1 MFFVTRNAGSYRRWC
16 QDSNACSHALLF
28 ACITRLKPAVVR
40 RRVPWVGMAFNRR
53 SRFDLRM
60 IALTILARDKQ
71 TRIHC
76 LPPEEEAS
84 ACRQA
89 LVDANFGRRLDCI
102 QCQHSRTTEAPSLQV
117 GTVKIAYH
125 PLLQL
130 LQSPPTF
137 MPDVLEFEAMHRGPR
152 GRLPHRNASWHA
164 LQGTYQRFDP
174 SKQQC
179 WTLLLFELHPADSS
193 EEVAAS
199 DNASE
204 TAGLRLGARRTVGE
218 SRTGAPLSS

>member
-1 MFFVTRNAGSYRRWC
+1 
-16 QDSNACSHALLF
+16 
-28 ACITRLKPAVVR
+28 
-40 RRVPWVGMAFNRR
+40 MAFNSR

-60 IALTILARDKQ
+60 IALTILARDQ
-71 TRIHC
+71 RTRIHC
-76 LPPEEEAS
+76 LPPEESAS

-89 LVDANFGRRLDCI
+89 LVDANFLRRSECM

-125 PLLQL
+125 QLLNL
-130 LQSPPTF
+130 LQSPPTCL
-137 MPDVLEFEAMHRGPR
+137 PDVLQFEAVHRGAR

-193 EEVAAS
+193 EEAAAS

-204 TAGLRLGARRTVGE
+204 TAGLRLGARRTAGE